1 MVQEAGVAWTIFRF
15 RTHALL
21 CATGSVMSHILQ
33 QFVAIYTLELVLWEL
48 LFFLEPER
56 KTV

>member
-1 MVQEAGVAWTIFRF
+1 
-15 RTHALL
+15 
-21 CATGSVMSHILQ
+21 MSHILQ

-56 KTV
+56 KTA